1 MDLMP
6 DITGLAALAL
16 LGLVLTYPLGT
27 LFAFVAL
34 LGHAVGPR
42 ELSAGWRFTVWLFVL
57 AMPSTLVLLYH
68 AMDFQPV
75 PPACPVA
82 WMMSM
87 LILTICLMS
96 PRWLYSVVAVL
107 AGAIATAVAAGY
119 ALAVMRENARLLP
132 LPPVFAAVNLGL
144 LTITLIRCRL
154 AGLHDDTRT
163 GPGLLQRL
171 IPINDTY
178 LSKEL
183 NMTGRR
189 FFAIIVI
196 FAAVSGAWFLLG
208 GSMWARTEML
218 DDELSGE
225 IASLTGPKVVAQPH
239 PYWRAKGDGA
249 EMIVPASADIAADI
263 QHENRYKGLLWYS
276 TFTVDFRGVYTLAAD
291 ADGGEGN
298 FHFQLP
304 YETTPIDLLVE
315 VDGKAIEL
323 PTSQKT
329 SGELSLPMDRT
340 SEHTVTVAFKTMGQ
354 DVWAY
359 YPAGALDNASNYSR
373 TWTDAETLVGDR
385 GELKNFTLNV
395 TTDFEDIDY
404 PSGGRSPNQPASDS
418 NGGKLASWQY
428 DSLIAAQPMGVLMP
442 KRANAGPIVA
452 RMSFFAPVSLLFFF
466 TVLFTVVVK
475 KGIALHPMHYLFI
488 AAGFFA
494 FHILLAYTA
503 DQISIHLA
511 FWISAVVSV
520 LLVVSYLRLVTGAK
534 FAITYAGAA
543 QLIYLVGFSYAF
555 FWVGMTG
562 LTITVVAIITLFVL
576 MQATGRLDWQTVF
589 KSEITPPPMPA
600 STGVHSGDV
609 SADTESDD

>member
-1 MDLMP
+1 MSD
-6 DITGLAALAL
+6 TAALCLFLAW
-16 LGLVLTYPLGT
+16 LTYPLG
-27 LFAFVAL
+27 LL
-34 LGHAVGPR
+34 LGFFVLLVHAAGPR
-42 ELSAGWRFTVWLFVL
+42 ELNGGWRLIVVLFVL
-57 AMPSTLVLLYH
+57 TIPSAWLLLQAAGSSPDITRAHMAWTVPVLLLTACLVSQRWRYS
-68 AMDFQPV
+68 PV
-75 PPACPVA
+75 
-82 WMMSM
+82 
-87 LILTICLMS
+87 
-96 PRWLYSVVAVL
+96 
-107 AGAIATAVAAGY
+107 AVAAGLLTT
-119 ALAVMRENARLLP
+119 LATGWFVLEATEDTGYLLTF
-132 LPPVFAAVNLGL
+132 LPVLGVLNLGL

-154 AGLHDDTRT
+154 AGLHDDSCIA
-163 GPGLLQRL
+163 PGLVRRL
-171 IPINDTY
+171 IPINTTY

-225 IASLTGPKVVAQPH
+225 IESLIGPKVVAQPH

-249 EMIVPASADIAADI
+249 EIIVPASADIAADI

-291 ADGGEGN
+291 TDGGEGN

-359 YPAGALDNASNYSR
+359 YPASALDNASNYSR

-385 GELKNFTLNV
+385 GELKDFTLNV
-395 TTDFEDIDY
+395 TTNFDNIDY
-404 PSGGRSPNQPASDS
+404 PSGARSPNQPASDS